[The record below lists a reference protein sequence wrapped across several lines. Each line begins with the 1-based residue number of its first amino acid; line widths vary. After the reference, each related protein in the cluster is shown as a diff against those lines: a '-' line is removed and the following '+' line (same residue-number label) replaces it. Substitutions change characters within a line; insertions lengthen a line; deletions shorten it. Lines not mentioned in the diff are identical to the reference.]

1 MRFSFRSLS
10 RLAPLVSS
18 FALVST
24 SVFASQLIVS
34 WDDNS
39 TSETGFKVERS
50 LDGANFTA
58 IATVPADTTS
68 FTDTGVV
75 AATSYWYRVCAY
87 NATTTSAYS
96 NVTSGTVPATVTPVP
111 PVAPVPGRLASV
123 SAQAVSTSWG
133 SGALRLDF
141 GIVGGSKSMLLRGI
155 GPGLAAY
162 TTAALSSDPAMQ
174 LLDGSTVLNQNDNWG
189 GSSTLSDTFQRVGAF
204 AISSTSK
211 DAAILTSLPAKTYSA
226 TVTGKNTGTAMAEIY
241 DADATGTVQGRLATV
256 YARGQVGKGAAALIT
271 GFVILGDTPLRVLVR
286 AVGHS
291 LNGLQGLLSN
301 PQLDIYRGT
310 TLLQHNDNWGGTSA
324 FKTLFQQV
332 GASTLSQNST
342 DSAIDITLAPGTYSA
357 VVSGVNGTTG
367 LARIEFYTIP

>member
-162 TTAALSSDPAMQ
+162 TAAALSSDPAMQ

-241 DADATGTVQGRLATV
+241 DADATGATQGRLSYI
-256 YARGQVGKGAAALIT
+256 YARGQVGKGSAALIT
-271 GFVILGDTPLRVLVR
+271 GFVISGDTPLRVLIR
-286 AVGHS
+286 AVRS
-291 LNGLQGLLSN
+291 LSGLQGLLQN

-310 TLLQHNDNWGGTSA
+310 TLLQHNDNWGGTTA
-324 FKTLFQQV
+324 LKTLFQQV
-332 GASTLSQNST
+332 GAPALSSTST

-357 VVSGVNGTTG
+357 VVSGANGNTG
-367 LARIEFYTIP
+367 LARIEFYPIP